1 MGTLRL
7 SGDIS
12 GSRLP
17 ESAARRA
24 AARGWGWGRGEMAVD
39 TMRKTSSLTVS
50 QTLAA
55 GALLALFA
63 STSLT
68 GCAVSETDVKRWE
81 GTERGPHKLVAV
93 MSHEKYRPALRVE
106 AALTLVRMRPRGGKK
121 VGYTMLL
128 DKYKDEENVQREGA
142 LKQLSEDQRKLIVNG
157 MAPILIKEMAA
168 PPPPRT
174 PEGRLPEDFSIPYKD
189 AAFAMLS
196 NEPTSLVSDEATRK
210 QLTEALISWVQVGF
224 EDRLENSSQQFSVE
238 QMMRYL
244 GPTSVRTLPSLI
256 TEKASRLD
264 RLAGLINELGEPE
277 VKLKASEALVEL
289 AKTLTSATWTTNQTQ
304 VVQDFNKKNNV
315 TATPAQL
322 QQQVEK
328 MLDRRLTEEVFVA
341 MKKVGGRPSIDFL
354 LDFAGEAKQ
363 KEDRRKLALA
373 ALEGHMDKT
382 NAKDLTRVFAIAKGD
397 ETPDSVRDQSFRR
410 LGEFPKEQIV
420 PLLNTLFGPN
430 IEPKKWKVRW
440 VAASMV
446 LKTLNAKQVGAEFMS
461 KMPTSEKSKMGMT
474 EPLDYGQTILKLEGD
489 GKAVIQEYLS
499 SKVLG
504 PKLVALGSFYEGK
517 KADIPTIRPFEN
529 DTAKLPQCE
538 ASDECDW
545 KCDVPKASDP
555 KETEPKELKTVG
567 ELVKFCIIPS
577 MEK

>member
-1 MGTLRL
+1 
-7 SGDIS
+7 
-12 GSRLP
+12 
-17 ESAARRA
+17 
-24 AARGWGWGRGEMAVD
+24 MAVD
-39 TMRKTSSLTVS
+39 TMRKTSSLTVTRARWATR
-50 QTLAA
+50 TLAGGALVALVA
-55 GALLALFA
+55 GA
-63 STSLT
+63 SLT

-93 MSHEKYRPALRVE
+93 MSHQKYRPELRVE

-128 DKYKDEENVQREGA
+128 DKYKDEENIQREGA
-142 LKQLSEDQRKLIVNG
+142 LKQLSEDQRRLIVNG

-210 QLTEALISWVQVGF
+210 QLTEALIKWVQTGF

-244 GPTSVRTLPSLI
+244 GPSSVRVLPSLI
-256 TEKASRLD
+256 TEKANRLD
-264 RLAGLINELGEPE
+264 RIAGLVNELGEPE
-277 VKLKASEALVEL
+277 TKLKASEALVEL
-289 AKTLTSATWTTNQTQ
+289 AKTLTSPNWTATQTQ
-304 VVQDFNKKNNV
+304 VVQEFNKKNNV
-315 TATPAQL
+315 SATPAQL

-341 MKKVGGRPSIDFL
+341 MKKVGGRPAIDFL
-354 LDFAGEAKQ
+354 LDFANDGKQ

-373 ALEGHMDKT
+373 ALEGRMDKT
-382 NAKDLTRVFAIAKGD
+382 NAKDLERVFAVAKGD
-397 ETPDSVRDQSFRR
+397 DTPDAVRDQGFRR

-420 PLLNTLFGPN
+420 PLLNTLFGAKV
-430 IEPKKWKVRW
+430 EPKKWKVRW

-446 LKTLNAKQVGAEFMS
+446 LKTLNAKQVGAEFMA

-474 EPLDYGQTILKLEGD
+474 EPLDYGQTILKLDGD
-489 GKAVIQEYLS
+489 GKAVIKEYLG

-517 KADIPTIRPFEN
+517 KADVPTIQAFEN

-538 ASDECDW
+538 PSDECDW
-545 KCDVPKASDP
+545 KCDVPKAGNP